1 MIQTRIQF
9 RFQTDTP
16 DIRLVK
22 GTNVNH
28 NFPFHIHESFS
39 LGIVEKGQRVIQLK
53 SGKEFVISAQECF
66 ILNPN
71 QPHSCM
77 TGEGE
82 NHDYWVISIA
92 PVLIYDVFKKI
103 TGQGE
108 GRVATFPKVRI
119 TDPTIYWGFSAWI
132 KKQTFNKPMND
143 DEFIKLL
150 KALVASHAVY
160 SNRCNAIQHS
170 IVKDACDYI
179 DTNLNRVIK
188 LNEIAARTHMSPF
201 YLNRIFREEIGV
213 PPYTYL
219 LQTRIKKSI
228 ELLLKTDSITEAAF
242 TLGFSDQSHFTRLF
256 KKDVGITPK
265 QFLNINS
272 INHPFVG

>member
-1 MIQTRIQF
+1 MIQTSIQF
-9 RFQTDTP
+9 QFQTNDSN
-16 DIRLVK
+16 IRLVK

-53 SGKEFVISAQECF
+53 SGEDFVISAQECF

-92 PVLIYDVFKKI
+92 PVLVYDVCNKI
-103 TGQGE
+103 SGQGK
-108 GRVATFPKVRI
+108 GCVATFPHVRI
-119 TDPTIYWGFSAWI
+119 TDPAIYRGFSAWI

-150 KALVASHAVY
+150 RNLISSHVVF
-160 SNRCNAIQHS
+160 STTPNPIQHS
-170 IVKDACDYI
+170 IVKEACDYI
-179 DTNLNRVIK
+179 ETNVNRVVR
-188 LNEIAARTHMSPF
+188 LNEIADMTHASPF
-201 YLNRIFREEIGV
+201 YLNRVFREEIGV

-256 KKDVGITPK
+256 KKDIGITPK
-265 QFLNINS
+265 QFLKINS

>member
-1 MIQTRIQF
+1 MNQTSIQF
-9 RFQTDTP
+9 QFQTDRP
-16 DIRLVK
+16 DIRLVN
-22 GTNVNH
+22 GMNVNH

-39 LGIVEKGQRVIQLK
+39 LGIVEKGQRVIKLK
-53 SGKEFVISAQECF
+53 SGEEIVISAQECF
-66 ILNPN
+66 VLNPN
-71 QPHSCM
+71 QPHCCM
-77 TGEGE
+77 TGKGE

-92 PVLIYDVFKKI
+92 PTLIYDVYKKI

-108 GRVATFPKVRI
+108 GCVAYFPNVRI
-119 TDPTIYWGFSAWI
+119 TAPAIYRGFSAWI
-132 KKQTFNKPMND
+132 KKQAFNKTVID
-143 DEFIKLL
+143 DKFIKLL
-150 KALVASHAVY
+150 KALVASHAV
-160 SNRCNAIQHS
+160 SSERCNPIQHS

-179 DTNLNRVIK
+179 GTNLNRVIK

-228 ELLLKTDSITEAAF
+228 DLLMKTDSITEAAF
-242 TLGFSDQSHFTRLF
+242 CLGFSDQSHFTRLF

-272 INHPFVG
+272 IHRPFSR